1 MLCQSY
7 FKIKFLL
14 IHKSVVY
21 LCLVY
26 MNKYNC
32 IGIYLEGGVVLSFN
46 RGNNNEIVD
55 YDVRYSEIYRLVDL
69 EEYKKYD
76 IININIIIGPGSA
89 AINYSKIIDIDI
101 NDSKNINKL
110 LIRDKQ
116 MEIIKELRNKKI
128 DKILSL

>member
-69 EEYKKYD
+69 EEF
-76 IININIIIGPGSA
+76 
-89 AINYSKIIDIDI
+89 
-101 NDSKNINKL
+101 
-110 LIRDKQ
+110 
-116 MEIIKELRNKKI
+116 
-128 DKILSL
+128 

>member
-32 IGIYLEGGVVLSFN
+32 IGIYFGDDEVLCFI
-46 RGNNNEIVD
+46 RGDNNEIVD
-55 YDVRYSEIYRLVDL
+55 YDVRDFEIYGLVDL

-76 IININIIIGPGSA
+76 IININIIIGPGSMT
-89 AINYSKIIDIDI
+89 INYSKIIDIDI